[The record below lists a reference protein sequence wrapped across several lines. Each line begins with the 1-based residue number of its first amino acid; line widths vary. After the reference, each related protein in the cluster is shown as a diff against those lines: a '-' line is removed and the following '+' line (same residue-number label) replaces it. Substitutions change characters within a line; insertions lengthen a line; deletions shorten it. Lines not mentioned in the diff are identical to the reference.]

1 MSRTWEEFQQR
12 MRRDRAFRQHILAA
26 RKAGTLPDTLAQEG
40 WEFNLSMM
48 DVRLPQ
54 VQTGIRAGT
63 DGANSESCYC
73 MMIGNTKK
81 QYPPT

>member
-12 MRRDRAFRQHILAA
+12 MRRDRVFRQRILAA

-40 WEFNLSMM
+40 WEFDLSRM

-63 DGANSESCYC
+63 ECENTGSCYC
-73 MMIGNTKK
+73 LMIGNTKK